1 MSGVR
6 DLETEMTT
14 ATATRPTE
22 KGSAV
27 GRVTALARL
36 ELTMLIRNRTALF
49 NALALGPLMVLFI
62 SSITLSS
69 AGADRSATVA
79 TLLGS
84 LVVFALV
91 FAAYYNLCTTAV
103 ARREEL
109 MLKRLT
115 TGELSR
121 TEVLIAMAV
130 PAFAVILAQ
139 VVLGGIA
146 VVVLV
151 GAPAMVNPLL
161 PVIGLL
167 LGFVALAV
175 LGYATAIITR
185 TVEAAQIT
193 TLLPLSVLIL
203 LSGSTFPFAL
213 MPEPMRV
220 VAELTPLGAAFEL
233 MTLGLSGTAADGTVH
248 DLAGTFGAALLPT
261 AVLAVWIV
269 AGWYLVQRLMP
280 WEPRR

>member
-1 MSGVR
+1 
-6 DLETEMTT
+6 MTT
-14 ATATRPTE
+14 ATAPVTTE
-22 KGSAV
+22 TGSAV
-27 GRVTALARL
+27 GRVIALARL
-36 ELTMLIRNRTALF
+36 ELTMLIRNKTALF

-62 SSITLSS
+62 SSITLST
-69 AGADRSATVA
+69 ATDRSATVA
-79 TLLGS
+79 ALVGS

-121 TEVLIAMAV
+121 AEVLIAMAV

-139 VVLGGIA
+139 VVLGGVAI
-146 VVVLV
+146 VVLV
-151 GAPAMVNPLL
+151 GAPAMVNPVL

-175 LGYATAIITR
+175 LGYATATITR

-203 LSGSTFPFAL
+203 LSGSTFPFAM

-233 MTLGLSGTAADGTVH
+233 MTLGLSGTAADGSVH
-248 DLAGTFGAALLPT
+248 DLAGSFGAALMPT
-261 AVLAVWIV
+261 AVLAVWVV
-269 AGWYLVQRLMP
+269 AGAYLVQRVMP